1 MWDRWSHLLHR
12 LTALTSNKVRLKWTD
27 VEQKYFD
34 DIKQAVAQDT
44 LLAYPDFNK
53 RFDIHTDASKYQ
65 LGSVISQDGK
75 PIDLY
80 SRKLTGPQKRY
91 TVM

>member
-1 MWDRWSHLLHR
+1 MWYRRSHLIHR

-44 LLAYPDFNK
+44 LLPYLDFNK
-53 RFDIHTDASKYQ
+53 RFNIYINASDDQ
-65 LGSVISQDGK
+65 LGAVI
-75 PIDLY
+75 
-80 SRKLTGPQKRY
+80 
-91 TVM
+91 V